1 MKDNK
6 PKDVNKLKQLSSK
19 KYLGYGTASALTLAL
34 YLFSGNASAHAEQNN
49 SDQPQDKKVA
59 TTSTE
64 KRDKTVQTTPA
75 TQNASNQQ
83 NTNNQQPADT
93 STNEDEED
101 YSSFYEVPILHVT
114 VWLDEDGNIL
124 KDAVEDAKTPESE
137 RGPVKIPGYR
147 YTRMTMSDGIT
158 KYIYKKVSNN
168 QTTPSTGNA
177 TSTNQS
183 TPVET
188 KKEEKPA
195 ATQAQNKNQESN
207 KEETQATPSDKKEE
221 KKPTETK
228 KEEKPATTQAQN
240 KNQESN
246 KEETQVTPSD
256 KKEEK
261 KPTETK
267 KEETTTSNTK
277 KDEENKDKQKAKN
290 NGQTHL
296 NSNEDE
302 NKQTTEEKPLLHV
315 TVWVDENGNILKDAV
330 EDSKTTAN
338 NRNPGQI
345 DGYTFEKTIVKDGI
359 TKHIFKKEMTK
370 KPTGKTKNPEQN
382 QNKKATTKVK
392 GHNNI
397 ENETGE
403 EKSDQKDKDELP
415 KTGGEQTGFNPAAL
429 MLLAGLGLLGLYR
442 NRTKE

>member
-64 KRDKTVQTTPA
+64 KSDKTVQTTPA

-228 KEEKPATTQAQN
+228 KEE
-240 KNQESN
+240 
-246 KEETQVTPSD
+246 
-256 KKEEK
+256 
-261 KPTETK
+261 
-267 KEETTTSNTK
+267 TTTSNTK

-345 DGYTFEKTIVKDGI
+345 DGYTFEKTIVKDVI

>member
-64 KRDKTVQTTPA
+64 KSDKTVQTTPA

-228 KEEKPATTQAQN
+228 KEE
-240 KNQESN
+240 
-246 KEETQVTPSD
+246 
-256 KKEEK
+256 
-261 KPTETK
+261 
-267 KEETTTSNTK
+267 TTTSNTK

-370 KPTGKTKNPEQN
+370 KPTGKTKNPEQK
-382 QNKKATTKVK
+382 QNNKASTKVN

-397 ENETGE
+397 EHETGE

>member
-64 KRDKTVQTTPA
+64 KSDKTVQTTPA

-315 TVWVDENGNILKDAV
+315 TVWVDENANILKDAV

-429 MLLAGLGLLGLYR
+429 MLLAGLGLLGLYT

>member
-19 KYLGYGTASALTLAL
+19 NYLGYGTASALTLAL

-64 KRDKTVQTTPA
+64 KSDKTVQTTPA

-207 KEETQATPSDKKEE
+207 KEETQ
-221 KKPTETK
+221 
-228 KEEKPATTQAQN
+228 
-240 KNQESN
+240 
-246 KEETQVTPSD
+246 VTPSD

-338 NRNPGQI
+338 NRNPVQI

-392 GHNNI
+392 GHNNS

-415 KTGGEQTGFNPAAL
+415 KTGVEQTGFNPAAL

>member
-49 SDQPQDKKVA
+49 SDQPHDKKVA

-64 KRDKTVQTTPA
+64 KSDKTVQTTPA

-228 KEEKPATTQAQN
+228 KEDTPAATQAQN

-246 KEETQVTPSD
+246 KEEAQVTPSD

-261 KPTETK
+261 KPTETN
-267 KEETTTSNTK
+267 KEDTTTSNTK

-392 GHNNI
+392 KHNNS
-397 ENETGE
+397 ENEKGE
-403 EKSDQKDKDELP
+403 EKPDQKDKDELP
-415 KTGGEQTGFNPAAL
+415 NTGVEETGFNPAAL

>member
-64 KRDKTVQTTPA
+64 KSDKTVQTTPA

-188 KKEEKPA
+188 KKEEKPD

-207 KEETQATPSDKKEE
+207 KEETQA
-221 KKPTETK
+221 
-228 KEEKPATTQAQN
+228 
-240 KNQESN
+240 
-246 KEETQVTPSD
+246 TPSD

-315 TVWVDENGNILKDAV
+315 TVWVDEDGNILKDAV

-370 KPTGKTKNPEQN
+370 KPTGKTKNPEEN

-392 GHNNI
+392 EHNNSK
-397 ENETGE
+397 NETGE
-403 EKSDQKDKDELP
+403 EKSDQKDKNELP
-415 KTGGEQTGFNPAAL
+415 KTVVEQTGFNPAAL

>member
-49 SDQPQDKKVA
+49 SDQPHDKKVA

-64 KRDKTVQTTPA
+64 KSDKTVQTTPA

-221 KKPTETK
+221 KKPTET
-228 KEEKPATTQAQN
+228 N
-240 KNQESN
+240 
-246 KEETQVTPSD
+246 
-256 KKEEK
+256 
-261 KPTETK
+261 

-392 GHNNI
+392 KHNNS
-397 ENETGE
+397 ENEKGE
-403 EKSDQKDKDELP
+403 EKPDQKDKDELP
-415 KTGGEQTGFNPAAL
+415 NTGVEETGFNPAAL

>member
-1 MKDNK
+1 M
-6 PKDVNKLKQLSSK
+6 
-19 KYLGYGTASALTLAL
+19 
-34 YLFSGNASAHAEQNN
+34 
-49 SDQPQDKKVA
+49 
-59 TTSTE
+59 
-64 KRDKTVQTTPA
+64 
-75 TQNASNQQ
+75 
-83 NTNNQQPADT
+83 
-93 STNEDEED
+93 
-101 YSSFYEVPILHVT
+101 
-114 VWLDEDGNIL
+114 
-124 KDAVEDAKTPESE
+124 
-137 RGPVKIPGYR
+137 
-147 YTRMTMSDGIT
+147 
-158 KYIYKKVSNN
+158 SNN

-207 KEETQATPSDKKEE
+207 KEETQA
-221 KKPTETK
+221 
-228 KEEKPATTQAQN
+228 
-240 KNQESN
+240 
-246 KEETQVTPSD
+246 TPSD

>member
-64 KRDKTVQTTPA
+64 KSDKTVQTTPA

-188 KKEEKPA
+188 KKEEKPD

>member
-64 KRDKTVQTTPA
+64 KSDKTVQTTPA

>member
-64 KRDKTVQTTPA
+64 KSDKTVQTTPA

-168 QTTPSTGNA
+168 QTTPYTGNA

-183 TPVET
+183 TPV
-188 KKEEKPA
+188 
-195 ATQAQNKNQESN
+195 
-207 KEETQATPSDKKEE
+207 
-221 KKPTETK
+221 ETK

-315 TVWVDENGNILKDAV
+315 TIWVDENENILKDAV
-330 EDSKTTAN
+330 EDSKTTSN
-338 NRNPGQI
+338 NRKPGQI

-392 GHNNI
+392 EYNNSK
-397 ENETGE
+397 NETGE
-403 EKSDQKDKDELP
+403 EKSDQKDKNELP
-415 KTGGEQTGFNPAAL
+415 KTGVEQTGFNPAAL

>member
-64 KRDKTVQTTPA
+64 KSDKTVQTTPA

-392 GHNNI
+392 GHKNI

>member
-64 KRDKTVQTTPA
+64 KSDKTVQTTPA

-207 KEETQATPSDKKEE
+207 KEETQA
-221 KKPTETK
+221 
-228 KEEKPATTQAQN
+228 
-240 KNQESN
+240 
-246 KEETQVTPSD
+246 TPSD

-429 MLLAGLGLLGLYR
+429 MLLAGLGSLGLYR

>member
-64 KRDKTVQTTPA
+64 KSDKTVQTTPA

-345 DGYTFEKTIVKDGI
+345 DGYTFEKTIVKDVI

>member
-64 KRDKTVQTTPA
+64 KSDKTVQTTPA

-228 KEEKPATTQAQN
+228 KEE
-240 KNQESN
+240 
-246 KEETQVTPSD
+246 
-256 KKEEK
+256 
-261 KPTETK
+261 
-267 KEETTTSNTK
+267 TTTSNTK

-392 GHNNI
+392 GHNNS

-415 KTGGEQTGFNPAAL
+415 KTGVEQTGFNPAAL

>member
-34 YLFSGNASAHAEQNN
+34 YLFSGNASAYAEQNN
-49 SDQPQDKKVA
+49 NDQPQDKKVA

-64 KRDKTVQTTPA
+64 KSDKTVQTTLASPS
-75 TQNASNQQ
+75 ASNHQ

-124 KDAVEDAKTPESE
+124 KDAVEDVKTPESE
-137 RGPVKIPGYR
+137 RGPIKIPGYR

-207 KEETQATPSDKKEE
+207 KEETQATPSDQKEE
-221 KKPTETK
+221 KEPTE
-228 KEEKPATTQAQN
+228 
-240 KNQESN
+240 S
-246 KEETQVTPSD
+246 
-256 KKEEK
+256 
-261 KPTETK
+261 K

-277 KDEENKDKQKAKN
+277 KDEENK
-290 NGQTHL
+290 
-296 NSNEDE
+296 E
-302 NKQTTEEKPLLHV
+302 TTEEKPVLHV
-315 TVWVDENGNILKDAV
+315 TVWVDEDGNILKDAV

-338 NRNPGQI
+338 NRKPGQI

-359 TKHIFKKEMTK
+359 TKHIFKKETIYK
-370 KPTGKTKNPEQN
+370 HKNRQ
-382 QNKKATTKVK
+382 T
-392 GHNNI
+392 I
-397 ENETGE
+397 EE
-403 EKSDQKDKDELP
+403 EKRHIKLKVEKNDVVSNQKDKDELP
-415 KTGGEQTGFNPAAL
+415 KTGVEQAGFDTATL

-442 NRTKE
+442 NRIKE

>member
-59 TTSTE
+59 TTSSE
-64 KRDKTVQTTPA
+64 KSDKTVQTTPA
-75 TQNASNQQ
+75 TSSASNQQ

-188 KKEEKPA
+188 KKEEKPDA
-195 ATQAQNKNQESN
+195 
-207 KEETQATPSDKKEE
+207 
-221 KKPTETK
+221 
-228 KEEKPATTQAQN
+228 TQAQN

-302 NKQTTEEKPLLHV
+302 NKQTTEEKPVLHV
-315 TVWVDENGNILKDAV
+315 TVWVDEDGNILKDAV

-338 NRNPGQI
+338 NRKPGQI

-370 KPTGKTKNPEQN
+370 KPTGKTKNPEEN

-392 GHNNI
+392 EHNNSK
-397 ENETGE
+397 NETGE
-403 EKSDQKDKDELP
+403 EKSDQKDKNELP
-415 KTGGEQTGFNPAAL
+415 KTVVEQTGFNPAAL

>member
-59 TTSTE
+59 TTSSE
-64 KRDKTVQTTPA
+64 KSDKTVQTTPA
-75 TQNASNQQ
+75 TPSASNQQ
-83 NTNNQQPADT
+83 NTNDQQPVDT

-228 KEEKPATTQAQN
+228 KEE
-240 KNQESN
+240 
-246 KEETQVTPSD
+246 
-256 KKEEK
+256 
-261 KPTETK
+261 
-267 KEETTTSNTK
+267 TTTSNTK

-392 GHNNI
+392 KHNNS
-397 ENETGE
+397 ENEKGE
-403 EKSDQKDKDELP
+403 EKPDQKDKDELP
-415 KTGGEQTGFNPAAL
+415 NTGVEETGFNPAAL

>member
-64 KRDKTVQTTPA
+64 KSDKTVQTTPA

-228 KEEKPATTQAQN
+228 KEE
-240 KNQESN
+240 
-246 KEETQVTPSD
+246 
-256 KKEEK
+256 
-261 KPTETK
+261 
-267 KEETTTSNTK
+267 TTTSNTK

-392 GHNNI
+392 KHNNS
-397 ENETGE
+397 ENEKGE
-403 EKSDQKDKDELP
+403 EKPDQKDKDELP
-415 KTGGEQTGFNPAAL
+415 NTGVEETGFNPAAL

>member
-64 KRDKTVQTTPA
+64 KSDKTVQTTPA

-207 KEETQATPSDKKEE
+207 KEETQA
-221 KKPTETK
+221 
-228 KEEKPATTQAQN
+228 
-240 KNQESN
+240 
-246 KEETQVTPSD
+246 TPSD

>member
-64 KRDKTVQTTPA
+64 KSDKTVQTTPA

-195 ATQAQNKNQESN
+195 TTQAQNKNQESN
-207 KEETQATPSDKKEE
+207 KEETQVTPSDKKEE

>member
-64 KRDKTVQTTPA
+64 KSDKTVQTTPA

-207 KEETQATPSDKKEE
+207 KEETQVTPSDKKEE